1 MSHRG
6 GPTGFL
12 QLAEQGGGT
21 VLRWAEYQGNN
32 MFQTLGNLML
42 NPKAGLL
49 ILDFDTGVI
58 RCRYLGLRYRTVSRV
73 LLLGIM
79 PHYYC
84 AE

>member
-12 QLAEQGGGT
+12 QLAEQDGGT

-49 ILDFDTGVI
+49 ILDFETGNVPLAW
-58 RCRYLGLRYRTVSRV
+58 CCCL
-73 LLLGIM
+73 
-79 PHYYC
+79 
-84 AE
+84 A